1 MAQDDVISRR
11 AGCAER
17 CTSGSEGGPGKRAGG
32 NTDTAPRSD
41 PYTYL
46 KSWEGVGFF
55 SFVLDVYSRRCV
67 GWQLSSNMRTDL
79 VLDALRMALG
89 TRRHGADLQL
99 IITATGD
106 RHVLLVHV
114 EPRRQRTRHPERV
127 GPVEHLAYL

>member
-1 MAQDDVISRR
+1 MAQDGVISWR
-11 AGCAER
+11 AGCAET

-32 NTDTAPRSD
+32 NTSTAPRSD

-67 GWQLSSNMRTDL
+67 GWQLSGNMRTDL
-79 VLDALRMALG
+79 VLDALKMALG

-99 IITATGD
+99 IHHSD
-106 RHVLLVHV
+106 RGSLTSD
-114 EPRRQRTRHPERV
+114 R
-127 GPVEHLAYL
+127 